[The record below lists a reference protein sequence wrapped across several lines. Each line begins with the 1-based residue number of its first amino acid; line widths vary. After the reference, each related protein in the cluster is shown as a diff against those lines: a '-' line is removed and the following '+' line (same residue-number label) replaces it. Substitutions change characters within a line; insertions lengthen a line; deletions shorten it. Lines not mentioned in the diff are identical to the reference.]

1 MAGRRRS
8 EAARPQERRKALATR
23 VPEDH
28 HAAAAA
34 GVIAAASVVV
44 GRLLPGGTATSP
56 LVDFSGNV
64 QGPVRARTAMV
75 MDAAMI
81 DRAVATGQGA
91 LLVFENGDPRL
102 PIVTGLIWSGQAST
116 PFQELLVAPRGV
128 PAGAGAAPAMARLDG
143 ERVVLEGKREVVLKC
158 GEASI
163 TLRSDGK
170 MVLRGAY
177 VETYAKGVN
186 RIKGAS
192 VKIN

>member
-102 PIVTGLIWSGQAST
+102 PIVAGLIWSGQAST
-116 PFQELLVAPRGV
+116 PFQELLIAPRAT
-128 PAGAGAAPAMARLDG
+128 PAATAPEARLDG

-170 MVLRGAY
+170 LVL
-177 VETYAKGVN
+177 
-186 RIKGAS
+186 
-192 VKIN
+192 